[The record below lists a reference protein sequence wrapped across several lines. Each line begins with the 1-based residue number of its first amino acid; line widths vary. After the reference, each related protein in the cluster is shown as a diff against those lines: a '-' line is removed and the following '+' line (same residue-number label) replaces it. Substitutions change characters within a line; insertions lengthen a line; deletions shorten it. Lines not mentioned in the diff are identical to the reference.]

1 MYDKINNRYIHSSSG
16 LMGELLYIDM
26 GQYPELAKTL
36 AEKGGYVKVGHYET
50 KMSTDTV
57 QYKIF
62 KSAYS
67 IWKEIDGDYL
77 VRYIEFL
84 KKNK

>member
-1 MYDKINNRYIHSSSG
+1 MYERIDKADIHATDG
-16 LMGELLYIDM
+16 LLGRWVYIDM

-36 AEKGGYVKVGHYET
+36 AEKGGYVTVGNSET
-50 KMSTDTV
+50 SMRTDTT

-67 IWKEIDGDYL
+67 VWQAIDGDHL
-77 VRYIEFL
+77 VKYIDFL
-84 KKNK
+84 QTNK